1 MQVQRCSSGCQRQ
14 VIFAPYLADS
24 VGIFD
29 PAGES
34 CHLGTQMSSDFKL
47 NGAAPAASGRSSS
60 PPYLSS
66 GEEYCR
72 VNILPTDI
80 ISKVLA
86 RLGRD
91 LGSHCLPEVLLP
103 NGELL
108 TELESAT
115 FAPFFSDQESLQG
128 QAETLPEPLVPPTPA
143 QHALMPEEGLAPRSC

>member
-1 MQVQRCSSGCQRQ
+1 MLICCVVAKATSQKSV
-14 VIFAPYLADS
+14 DS
-24 VGIFD
+24 TVMRLCF
-29 PAGES
+29 
-34 CHLGTQMSSDFKL
+34 L
-47 NGAAPAASGRSSS
+47 
-60 PPYLSS
+60 S
-66 GEEYCR
+66 GEEYCQ

-128 QAETLPEPLVPPTPA
+128 LAETLPEPLVPPTPA

>member
-1 MQVQRCSSGCQRQ
+1 MHTVLLRSDGTVVACGGNHVGQCS
-14 VIFAPYLADS
+14 I
-24 VGIFD
+24 
-29 PAGES
+29 PALDGDMTY
-34 CHLGTQMSSDFKL
+34 TQAIRKPRIL
-47 NGAAPAASGRSSS
+47 LQAAFQNS
-60 PPYLSS
+60 PDTTVMRLCFLS

-91 LGSHCLPEVLLP
+91 LGSHCLPDVFLQ